1 MNKPVLETQN
11 LTIGY
16 MPRRRV
22 RKVVAE
28 KLSLALIPG
37 EVVCLIGPNGA
48 GKSTLLR
55 TLTGLQPPLAG
66 KVFIHDQDLATL
78 SPLELAR
85 NVSVVLTERVNVGM
99 FSVFALASLGRY
111 PYTDWMGKLSPEDFK
126 IITWALRSVGAEE
139 LTSRNVNELSD
150 GERQKVLVA
159 RALAQQPH
167 VMILDEPTA
176 FLDLPRRVEMM
187 SLLRQLSRDTGTA
200 ILLSTHD
207 LELALRT
214 ADRIWLMPTG
224 EQIQVGAPEDLVLS
238 GALERA
244 FRNNGV
250 EFDKQHG
257 AFMITRPEYAH
268 VTLQGEGVQALWT
281 QKALEREGFLVNKH
295 EHDAPIQVQI
305 EANNGNLSWKLNIQN
320 ESTHH
325 TTIYDL
331 ITRLR
336 KKIHVKKSPADQAD
350 ETD

>member
-1 MNKPVLETQN
+1 MLNTPILSTQE

-16 MPRRRV
+16 APRRRT

-55 TLTGLQPPLAG
+55 TLIGLQPPLAG
-66 KVFIHDQDLATL
+66 QVFIHEQDLVTL

-85 NVSVVLTERVNVGM
+85 NISVVLTERINVGM
-99 FSVFALASLGRY
+99 LSAFALVSLGRY
-111 PYTDWMGKLSPEDFK
+111 PYTDWIGNLSPEDHEMV
-126 IITWALRSVGAEE
+126 TWALRSVGAEE
-139 LTSRNVNELSD
+139 LAWQNVSELSD
-150 GERQKVLVA
+150 GERQKVMVA

-214 ADRIWLMPTG
+214 ADRLWLLRSG
-224 EQIQVGAPEDLVLS
+224 GQIQVGAPEDLVLS
-238 GALERA
+238 GALEQA
-244 FRNNGV
+244 FKHNGV
-250 EFDKQHG
+250 EFDQQHG
-257 AFMITRPEYAH
+257 AFIITRPRSEH
-268 VTLQGEGVQALWT
+268 VTLQGEGVHALWT
-281 QKALEREGFLVNKH
+281 QKALEREGFLVNKQTQ
-295 EHDAPIQVQI
+295 EASIQVQV
-305 EANNGNLSWKLNIQN
+305 EARNGQPQWKLNMPD

-325 TTIYDL
+325 ATIYDL

-336 KKIHVKKSPADQAD
+336 KKILS
-350 ETD
+350 